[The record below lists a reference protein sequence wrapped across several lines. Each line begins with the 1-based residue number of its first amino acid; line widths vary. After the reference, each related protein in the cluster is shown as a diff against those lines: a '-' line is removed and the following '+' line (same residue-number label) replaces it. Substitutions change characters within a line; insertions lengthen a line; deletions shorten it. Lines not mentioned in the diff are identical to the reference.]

1 MLFLENDLKK
11 LKISQY
17 QNMRKFILGTF
28 LLIALL
34 SFGENKIAKP
44 WESGKLKVSENHRY
58 LQHENGKPFFWLGDT
73 GWLLPERL
81 NRDEAEFYLDE
92 CSKNAYNVVQVQ
104 TINDVPAFNIYGQS
118 SMPDGFDFKTIN
130 KKGVY
135 GYWDHMDYIIKTA
148 EQKGIYIGMT
158 CIWGGLV
165 NAGKMN
171 EKEAVAYGTFLAERY
186 KNSPNIIWFIGGD
199 IRGDVKTSVW
209 ETLAKTIKS
218 IDKYHMMTYHPR
230 GRTCSSTWFN
240 DASWLD
246 FNMFQS
252 GHRRYGQ
259 RKGDGD
265 YTIAENTEEDNWRY
279 AEKSLAMSPIKPV
292 LDGEPSYE
300 DIPQGLHDFN
310 EVKWKDYDVR
320 RYAYWSVFAGSF
332 GHTYG
337 HNSIMQFYKHG
348 VLGSYGA
355 SRPWYEC
362 INDAGYNQM
371 KYIKA
376 LMLTFPFFERVSDQ
390 SIIAGQNGERYDRV
404 IATRGNDYLLVYN
417 YTARP
422 MQIDLSKISGTKKN
436 CWWFNPK
443 NGELQYIGEFD
454 SKVTNFTIDAGYNS
468 GNDRVLIAVDAAK
481 DYISKNM
488 TTILQK

>member
-1 MLFLENDLKK
+1 MKILKYYKMKK
-11 LKISQY
+11 L
-17 QNMRKFILGTF
+17 ILSTF
-28 LLIALL
+28 LLITFFA
-34 SFGENKIAKP
+34 SGQTKVTKP
-44 WESGKLKVSENHRY
+44 WENGKLAVSENHRY
-58 LQHENGKPFFWLGDT
+58 LQHENGTPFFWLGDT

-81 NRDEAEFYLDE
+81 DRDEAEFYLNE
-92 CSKNAYNVVQVQ
+92 CSKNGYNVVQVQ
-104 TINDVPAFNIYGQS
+104 TINDVPAYNIYGQS
-118 SMPDGFDFKTIN
+118 SMPEGFDFKNIN
-130 KKGVY
+130 KKGLY
-135 GYWDHMDYIIKTA
+135 SYWDHMDYIIKMA
-148 EQKGIYIGMT
+148 EKKGIYIGMV

-165 NAGKMN
+165 NAGQMDVKQ
-171 EKEAVAYGTFLAERY
+171 AQAYGKFLGERY

-199 IRGDVKTSVW
+199 IRGDIKTEVW
-209 ETLAKTIKS
+209 ETLANSIKAV
-218 IDKYHMMTYHPR
+218 DKNHLMTYHPR

-240 DASWLD
+240 NASWLD

-279 AEKSLAMSPIKPV
+279 TEKSLAMTPIKPV
-292 LDGEPSYE
+292 IDGEPAYE

-310 EVKWKDYDVR
+310 EVKWNANDVR

-337 HNSIMQFYKHG
+337 HNSIMQFYKPG
-348 VLGSYGA
+348 VPGSYGA
-355 SRPWYEC
+355 KRAWYDCME
-362 INDAGYNQM
+362 DPGYVQM
-371 KYIKA
+371 KYLKKLILA
-376 LMLTFPFFERVSDQ
+376 FPFFDRIPDQ
-390 SIIAGQNGERYDRV
+390 SIIAGQNGERYDRA

-443 NGELQYIGEFD
+443 NGEVQFIGEFD

-468 GNDRVLIAVDAAK
+468 GNDRVLIAIDSAK
-481 DYISKNM
+481 DYLKKDSRSIN
-488 TTILQK
+488 